1 MGPESTELSPLLVA
15 TRNADKLAELQTLF
29 REAPFKLISL
39 DDTDVDFEVEETGST
54 FAENAVLKATQYGE
68 AVGLPTIADDS
79 GLEVDALG
87 GAPGVLSSR
96 FAGPDATDD
105 ERNAFLLRRLADH
118 PGKPRTARFRCT
130 IAVFLPG
137 QDVSVVDGTVE
148 GVITDRPRGE
158 NGFGYDPVFYLPEL
172 GRTTA
177 ELSPERKNRLSH
189 RGIAARKALRVLLDI
204 GGYPVT
210 TG

>member
-1 MGPESTELSPLLVA
+1 MGPESRESPPLLVA
-15 TRNADKLAELQTLF
+15 TRNAGKLAELQTLF
-29 REAPFKLISL
+29 REAPYRLVSL
-39 DDTDVDFEVEETGST
+39 DDAGVDFEVEETGST

-68 AVGLPTIADDS
+68 AAGLPTIADDS

-87 GAPGVLSSR
+87 GGPGVLSSR

-105 ERNAFLLRRLADH
+105 ERNAFLLRNLEGQ
-118 PGKPRTARFRCT
+118 PFESRTARFRCT

-137 QDVSVVDGTVE
+137 QGVRVVDGTVE

-177 ELSPERKNRLSH
+177 ELSPEHKNRLSH
-189 RGIAARKALRVLLDI
+189 RGIAANKALKVLLD
-204 GGYPVT
+204 G
-210 TG
+210 